1 MKKIYSFT
9 SGMRNFSVHAKQ
21 YKLLALLS
29 IAVIL
34 VASIAHGGESTK
46 AVLVVKNFQSAL
58 IEVMKV
64 ADKISVAERYK
75 RLEPAVQKSFHLP
88 LMAQISASSHWKL
101 ATRDE
106 KIQLITAFR
115 RMSVATLATLFS
127 SYSGE
132 KFEIVAEK
140 PGPSKTTI
148 VMCNLVKSDKSTV
161 DIAYITKRFKD
172 GWRLIDVVLDSGIS
186 ELKIRRS
193 EYHQVLRQAGV
204 PALISLLNNK
214 ADQLMSQ

>member
-1 MKKIYSFT
+1 MK
-9 SGMRNFSVHAKQ
+9 NFKVYAKQ
-21 YKLLALLS
+21 YKLLILLS

-34 VASIAHGGESTK
+34 VASTTHGGESAK
-46 AVLVVKNFQSAL
+46 ALIVVKNFQNAL

-64 ADKISVAERYK
+64 ADKISVAERYR

-106 KIQLITAFR
+106 KIQLITAFQ

-127 SYSGE
+127 SYRGE
-132 KFEIVAEK
+132 KFEIIAEK
-140 PGPSKTTI
+140 PGPSMTTI

-172 GWRLIDVVLDSGIS
+172 GWRLIDIVLDSGIS

-193 EYHQVLRQAGV
+193 E
-204 PALISLLNNK
+204 
-214 ADQLMSQ
+214 